1 MKDYQ
6 KNAQIKLLEIWKAV
20 NLENYPLKINK
31 KVSNESTSVTWSST
45 QGKLIEIVYFFLF
58 FVGSPPEARSM
69 ER

>member
-1 MKDYQ
+1 M
-6 KNAQIKLLEIWKAV
+6 NAQIKLLEIWKAV

-58 FVGSPPEARSM
+58 LWVRHLRLGQWRDDPVVG
-69 ER
+69 